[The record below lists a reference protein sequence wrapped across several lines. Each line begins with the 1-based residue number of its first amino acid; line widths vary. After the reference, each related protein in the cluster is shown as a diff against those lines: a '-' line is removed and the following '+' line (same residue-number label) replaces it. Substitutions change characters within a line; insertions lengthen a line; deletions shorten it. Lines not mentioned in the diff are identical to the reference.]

1 MRSAVAD
8 DKTKRRPGPARDATA
23 PRVELALL
31 QLAGPAPGTM
41 HPLKED
47 GTVIGRGDDADLMIV
62 DEGVSRKH
70 AKLLRSS
77 GGLLNVVDLGSTN
90 GVYVNGERV
99 EIAVVQ
105 LGDMIELGPDVR
117 LRVVD
122 ARMPIGEDTRPVR
135 SAVFELTE
143 RQLDIARLVAAGL
156 TNTAIGETLQISPRT
171 VTSHL
176 DHIYTRLGISSRAAL
191 ATQLA
196 EAGLLRSDG
205 GES

>member
-1 MRSAVAD
+1 MAD

-23 PRVELALL
+23 PRVEVALL
-31 QLAGPAPGTM
+31 ELAGPSPGTM
-41 HPLKED
+41 HRLRD
-47 GTVIGRGDDADLMIV
+47 DATVIGRGDDADITLV

-70 AKLLRSS
+70 AKLLRSA

-90 GVYVNGERV
+90 GVFVNGEQV
-99 EIAVVQ
+99 EISVVQ
-105 LGDMIELGPDVR
+105 LGDMLELGPDVR

-122 ARMPIGEDTRPVR
+122 ARMPVGEDTRPVK
-135 SAVFELTE
+135 SAVFELTD
-143 RQLDIARLVAAGL
+143 RQLDIARLVAMGL
-156 TNTAIGETLQISPRT
+156 TNTAIGEALQISPRT

-196 EAGLLRSDG
+196 EAGLLRDSGD
-205 GES
+205 S

>member
-1 MRSAVAD
+1 MAD

-23 PRVELALL
+23 TRVEVALL
-31 QLAGPAPGTM
+31 EIAGPSPGAM
-41 HPLKED
+41 HRLGD
-47 GTVIGRGDDADLMIV
+47 GATVIGRGDDADIVLV

-90 GVYVNGERV
+90 GVFVNGDRV
-99 EIAVVQ
+99 EISVVQ
-105 LGDMIELGPDVR
+105 LGDMLELGPDVR

-122 ARMPIGEDTRPVR
+122 ARMPVGDDTRPVR
-135 SAVFELTE
+135 SAVFELTD

-176 DHIYTRLGISSRAAL
+176 DHIYTRLGINSRAAL
-191 ATQLA
+191 ASQLA
-196 EAGLLRSDG
+196 EAGLLR
-205 GES
+205 GEPGDS